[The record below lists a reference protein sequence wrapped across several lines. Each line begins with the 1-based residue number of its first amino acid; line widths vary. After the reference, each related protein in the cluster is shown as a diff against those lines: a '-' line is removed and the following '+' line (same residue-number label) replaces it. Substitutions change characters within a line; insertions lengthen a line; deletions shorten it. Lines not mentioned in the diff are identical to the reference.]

1 VTHLRHAPEHPLPD
15 PVGAPAFLAAH
26 TKIVQLGTSII
37 ILPQRNPLRLAKET
51 RERERGVA
59 VTTQPSMAT
68 VRSP

>member
-1 VTHLRHAPEHPLPD
+1 LRHAPEHPLPD